1 MVVDGVIW
9 FAVCT
14 DCSRVHGKLL
24 LQIKRSELFGSE
36 LLWRAESCPVPSA
49 TGGRKPSRTLH
60 LIILGWFI
68 SVGIDVC
75 CTVWCH
81 LSVSWDS
88 GWYLDTWSILH
99 LQLKGCCWH
108 NPMIDITA
116 CDAADSFSQKARGG
130 SFLAQQLPL
139 TVKCTTRALA

>member
-1 MVVDGVIW
+1 MVDGVIW

-14 DCSRVHGKLL
+14 DCSRVHRKLPPAD
-24 LQIKRSELFGSE
+24 QEVWTIWQRVTVE
-36 LLWRAESCPVPSA
+36 
-49 TGGRKPSRTLH
+49 GRKLSCSQCYRWEEAVKDIASH
-60 LIILGWFI
+60 HIRLIRIGT
-68 SVGIDVC
+68 DVC

-88 GWYLDTWSILH
+88 DWDLDTWSILH
-99 LQLKGCCWH
+99 LQLKVCCWPI
-108 NPMIDITA
+108 PMTDITA

-130 SFLAQQLPL
+130 LFLAQQLPL